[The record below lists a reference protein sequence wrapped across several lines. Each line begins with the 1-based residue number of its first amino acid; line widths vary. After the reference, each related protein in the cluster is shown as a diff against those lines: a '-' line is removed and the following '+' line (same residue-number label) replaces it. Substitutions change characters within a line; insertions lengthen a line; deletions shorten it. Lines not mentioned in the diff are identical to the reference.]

1 MLPLTD
7 SDRRL
12 LAAAQETIRKNYDSK
27 SHLHTVGA
35 AVRCKGGKIYTG
47 VNVYSLHGA
56 CAEQVA
62 IGAAITNGEREFEA
76 IVAVR
81 GKDGQEILP
90 PCGNC
95 RQMLWDYMPDC
106 AVILDFGGEPK
117 NCPLGSCCPLPMA
130 CRSSLEAG
138 ARGYS

>member
-62 IGAAITNGEREFEA
+62 IGAAAAHGEHSFLR

-81 GKDGQEILP
+81 GVEGEEILP

-95 RQMLWDYMPDC
+95 RQMLADYAPDC
-106 AVILDFGGEPK
+106 QVILANGKIKAE
-117 NCPLGSCCPLPMA
+117 NLLPFA
-130 CRSSLEAG
+130 YQVL
-138 ARGYS
+138 